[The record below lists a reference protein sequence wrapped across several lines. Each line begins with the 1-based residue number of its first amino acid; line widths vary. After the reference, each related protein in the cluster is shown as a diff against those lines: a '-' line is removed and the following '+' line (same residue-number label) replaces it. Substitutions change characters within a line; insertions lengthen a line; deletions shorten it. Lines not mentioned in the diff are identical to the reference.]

1 MMTGMAN
8 LIVWYLKAE
17 SNRWN
22 ESTPTIRMKLY
33 FLTWED
39 ILKPEPT
46 YGRQAWDEDS
56 PSVLEDE
63 DEDFQSCEAEDEDE
77 DSVL

>member
-1 MMTGMAN
+1 MTLAHLVDVARG
-8 LIVWYLKAE
+8 LIKAE

-39 ILKPEPT
+39 ILKPEPI
-46 YGRQAWDEDS
+46 YGRTNNSSLFIPKIMAMK
-56 PSVLEDE
+56 
-63 DEDFQSCEAEDEDE
+63 CHHK
-77 DSVL
+77 